1 MDVKKPS
8 NQKRNSNRMDE
19 SMISGKSKL
28 NGIKMQNTAE
38 RSELQDDVS

>member
-8 NQKRNSNRMDE
+8 NRMNE
-19 SMISGKSKL
+19 SIVSGKSKL